1 MSVNLFFSIE
11 IDKKKN
17 VCSIHL
23 KIDMTDAKI
32 VDRTN
37 VRKFKF

>member
-1 MSVNLFFSIE
+1 MNERQSFFL
-11 IDKKKN
+11 DKKKN

-23 KIDMTDAKI
+23 KIDMTDVKI